1 MPPSMPSATPPM
13 VSTLPT
19 RSPSTPGSAIRR
31 RVGVPGSASSSGI
44 QPYECDALRSSAL
57 MHYENRTSVLKRTLA
72 YSVVSAFLVGLIV
85 TEPFERVKILLKW
98 PSAAPILIFSIK
110 MVLAVLCLFIF
121 FEFINV
127 SILVSLDNYHLPWP
141 SSLSS

>member
-1 MPPSMPSATPPM
+1 
-13 VSTLPT
+13 
-19 RSPSTPGSAIRR
+19 
-31 RVGVPGSASSSGI
+31 
-44 QPYECDALRSSAL
+44 